1 MINITEEALS
11 KIKSVLNN
19 NHNKTPRIIL
29 KKGGCAGN
37 MLVLTLDVIH
47 DEDTIVESNGI
58 KFAVDKLAQP
68 HVDSITIYTNS
79 ILGTNILIKNNKSPS
94 CRCGKSFKIL

>member
-1 MINITEEALS
+1 MINITDDALN

-19 NHNKTPRIIL
+19 NPDKFPRIVL

-37 MLVLTLDVIH
+37 MLVLTLDYIH
-47 DEDTIVESNGI
+47 DNDTMVESNHI
-58 KFAVDKLAQP
+58 KFAVDTLAKP
-68 HVDSITIYTNS
+68 HINDITIYTNS

-94 CRCGKSFKIL
+94 CRCGKSFRI